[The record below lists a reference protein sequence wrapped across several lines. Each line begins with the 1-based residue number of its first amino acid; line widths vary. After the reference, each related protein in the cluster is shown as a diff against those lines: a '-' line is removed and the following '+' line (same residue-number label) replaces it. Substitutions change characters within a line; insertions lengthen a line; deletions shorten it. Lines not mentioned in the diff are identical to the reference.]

1 MENTEV
7 MDISRLKKQLEEVFD
22 EGYKHP
28 SDVDIFAQPEPYE
41 YALSESVD
49 SPEDYEFVDVD
60 AIHAESL
67 REYMLSRYSEDEIL
81 EARGDIRKGL
91 AAIAL
96 LTGIWGVNTHLA
108 QRAYEASPQL
118 QKLTAY
124 LVVAKEHNDARMIDQ
139 LEKRIANHKMRL
151 NLGKGDVLGP
161 DGRPIDVEYDKSIK
175 EDTDIP
181 FHTCPKCGGEIF
193 YEGEGKK
200 DACYHKVKSRYKVW
214 PSAYASGALVKC
226 RKVGAKNWGE
236 KSKK

>member
-1 MENTEV
+1 MS
-7 MDISRLKKQLEEVFD
+7 DIRNLKKHLADIFD
-22 EGYKHP
+22 EGYQHP

-49 SPEDYEFVDVD
+49 SHEDYEFVD
-60 AIHAESL
+60 AESL

-96 LTGIWGVNTHLA
+96 LTGIWGVNTNLA

-124 LVVAKEHNDARMIDQ
+124 LVVAKEHDDARMIAQ
-139 LEKRIANHKMRL
+139 LENRIKNHEMRL
-151 NLGKGDVLGP
+151 RLGKGDVLGP

-193 YEGEGKK
+193 YESEGKK